1 MNFLFLKLS
10 KYVLGQYVSKSFP
23 KWWARWINIH
33 KNTHSHGQSWV
44 CVAFLIH
51 QLQAHSFPS
60 LKNEYWHERESH
72 TKALNLLTF
81 KYEKQV
87 LEKAVIIVGIKQ
99 PKTQLMT
106 VLPSYPCVW
115 LGVTTTGPR
124 AFPCGWQDLAAS
136 NFLTLRLWFYVMT
149 KFHREN
155 FLFDDSSFFW
165 NLLRLIT
172 MVERGSDLDSYI
184 LAHSA

>member
-60 LKNEYWHERESH
+60 LKNEYSHERESH

-87 LEKAVIIVGIKQ
+87 LEKSCNYCWYQ
-99 PKTQLMT
+99 
-106 VLPSYPCVW
+106 
-115 LGVTTTGPR
+115 TTKNT
-124 AFPCGWQDLAAS
+124 
-136 NFLTLRLWFYVMT
+136 T
-149 KFHREN
+149 
-155 FLFDDSSFFW
+155 DDSIAQLPLCVTGGDNDWPQSLPLWVTGFSSFKLL
-165 NLLRLIT
+165 NLETLILCYDQISQ
-172 MVERGSDLDSYI
+172 GKFSF
-184 LAHSA
+184 